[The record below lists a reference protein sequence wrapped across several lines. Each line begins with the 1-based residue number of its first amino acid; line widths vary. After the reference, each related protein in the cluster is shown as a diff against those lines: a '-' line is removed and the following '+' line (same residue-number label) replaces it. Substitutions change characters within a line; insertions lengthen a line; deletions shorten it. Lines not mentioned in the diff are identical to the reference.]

1 MSYQIDHTDK
11 PNYGTIT
18 VEDQTVNVEKSVGFV
33 GKNYTGY
40 SKVIAENFLH
50 ILENF
55 ASATAPSNPVV
66 GQLWYD
72 TEADVVEENRQPQL
86 KIWDSTNWVPA
97 GNIKKASSTPLN
109 AIKGDLWTDTT
120 NQQLYLYSGS
130 NWVLVG
136 PQFSEGTLTGPKVE
150 SVYDTGNATHLIIS
164 FYIANRVVIIFSKD
178 EFTPKVAIPGF
189 SIVKRGINVT
199 NIDDSGNTSTL
210 NKLWGVAEKADAL
223 VVSGE
228 VVASTDFIRASKPAT
243 LNSSLSIRNNLG
255 LVVGADLATSLT
267 VDNSGAAILY
277 NKTEG
282 SSIFVRTNQG
292 GTAKDVISVSGTNVG
307 INKTNPTATL
317 DVVGNIQTNDQ
328 LVVTGTTNAVDLTTG
343 SIRTAGGASVAKSLY
358 VGLGA
363 TITGQTNSNSIIPIS
378 TNSFDLGSNNSRY
391 RAIYGKE
398 VFADTFFGSFSGQL
412 AGSVSGTASRL
423 ASSTAISLTGDVSS
437 NTINFNGQQPSGVAT
452 FTTTITADLINA
464 KTAVATTSSNAQL
477 LVNIPS
483 TGLRKITKS
492 NFLANAGVMPA
503 GVILPF
509 AGAAAPNGFLLC
521 DGSEQLISAYPDLFA
536 VIGYSY
542 RAQTLLQGSSTFCVP
557 DLRGRFALGADNMDN
572 GTLVPDPLGNFIT
585 TTLDKNGSPSATA
598 NRVTDVTADNIGA
611 GNGEEEVSLTISQ
624 LPDHKHDMRG
634 TTSTGAKGNQFYGI
648 RNTADPITD
657 IDAVPH
663 TTNGPDSLANGQY
676 LTNSGGVDS
685 PTLGQPVNKM
695 NPYLTINYIIFT
707 GTYN

>member
-97 GNIKKASSTPLN
+97 GNIKKAGSAPLN

-164 FYIANRVVIIFSKD
+164 FYVANRVVVIFSKD

-189 SIVKRGINVT
+189 SIVKRGINIT
-199 NIDDSGNTSTL
+199 AIDDNGTISTL

-228 VVASTDFIRASKPAT
+228 VVAASDFIRASKPAV
-243 LNSSLSIRNNLG
+243 LNSSLSVRNNLG

-267 VDNSGAAILY
+267 VDTSGAAILY

-282 SSIFVRTNQG
+282 SSIFIRTNQS

-317 DVVGNIQTNDQ
+317 DIVGNIQTNDQ

-343 SIRTAGGASVAKSLY
+343 SIRTAGGASIAKNLY
-358 VGLGA
+358 VGTGA
-363 TITGQTNSNSIIPIS
+363 TITGQINSNSIIPTS

-391 RAIYGKE
+391 KAVYGKE
-398 VFADTFFGSFSGQL
+398 MFADTFFGSFSGQL

-437 NTINFNGQQPSGVAT
+437 NTVNFNGQQPNGVAT
-452 FTTTITADLINA
+452 FSTTITADLINA
-464 KTAVATTSSNAQL
+464 KIAVETTNSNAQL

-483 TGLRKITKS
+483 TGLRKITKT

-509 AGAAAPNGFLLC
+509 AGSAAPNGFLLC

-536 VIGYSY
+536 VIGYTY
-542 RAQTLLQGSSTFCVP
+542 RSQSLLQGSSTFCVP

-572 GTLVPDPLGNFIT
+572 GTLVPDGSGNYIT
-585 TTLDKNGSPSATA
+585 TTLDKNGVPSSTA

-611 GNGEEEVSLTISQ
+611 GSGAEEVSLSVSQ
-624 LPDHKHDMRG
+624 LPEHKHDMRG
-634 TTSTGAKGNQFYGI
+634 TTSTGDKGNQFYGI
-648 RNTADPITD
+648 RNTSDPITD